1 MNCPNKNLPEWK
13 ALEAKVGYEEALVLF
28 IKNGYEIPA
37 IDNLDAIRNIT
48 VANIDNLSEALDKII
63 KLRNKSLENF
73 VLLYKSNKGTEEER
87 LAIIKHL
94 ESYKNYSVE
103 KYFTSMHSFLDRGLG
118 IMETLMGNVGYER
131 EALEFM
137 NSFMGAYDL
146 AKLLGEQ
153 AQYVSDSFVDKT
165 LRAKYKTTIGGLA
178 ELKDRYYNF
187 SRKAVGELLAKEST
201 IVRQQYKE
209 KFEKEFDSVH
219 ETSLS
224 STLTA
229 DEREKLIRLKDT
241 NRRLYVMS
249 QIEAHEKEISEKEY
263 DYVAKLLKNSPGD
276 ISTLALWTTDQK
288 GYRSPLLQLVVK
300 KLSDAEAII
309 DRKFTKTHDAY
320 IKLHSDFIAKRQKDF
335 EKLTITNQLD
345 LYGDIVERDLNGNPT
360 GYYVRSSG
368 IMNSYYSELRK
379 LENTVDD
386 LYLENKE
393 EEGDALL
400 TKWMDENLMDH
411 VDRNSDLYN
420 LKQSDLKK
428 KNHNHQ
434 YSNLLKL
441 KKNGDGTL
449 YDMYNHLRKLNKES
463 DKLVGNHDKLGH
475 KIPSINKTGGEQL
488 SENKFFGII
497 NTVKEKVA
505 RMKNDPEYSEI
516 QDKGAEGEGVVYR
529 TVNTKKEPIHKV
541 NVPFRQ
547 PVDLK
552 YQSYDLMGNALSNH
566 YASINY
572 AEKEQLRIYL
582 ETLKTLIDENMEVN
596 QTVGFKDV
604 LNMIPGY
611 ERITRQKQDV
621 SNVTDHAIKSNI
633 AKAFNY
639 ILEDRLYG
647 EHAMATE
654 VFGLDANKLAG
665 GMIAYSATMMLGF
678 NWKAS
683 IVNLIN
689 GKTMNFLESL
699 SNNHYGVAN
708 LTNAEGYYWGD
719 FARIIK
725 DVESLDPTSRTK
737 LLQREYLDSSMDFN
751 YLENH
756 LKNDNRFKRIF
767 TSKLM
772 TAGQSMGENYIQSTL
787 MYSVMDNIKVM
798 KDGKYVNK
806 KGEVVEDRNDAA
818 NMIDFYE
825 FKGSSMK
832 FKDGFTIE
840 GHTKFDDKAKN
851 EVRNKVKDVLVSLQG
866 QYDKRNK
873 SLIERFWYGKL
884 VMYLRKWMAPAYSKH
899 FGGFGLKEITSDKIF
914 YSESQQSYKEGVYT
928 STFRMLNFMRK
939 ELGKVKLR
947 DLASLKE
954 AGANVGERWKNAQSI
969 ERSNIRFAVG
979 EIGIFILMS
988 CLANLA
994 EPDDDEELTKEERA
1008 RRFALAYFAYRLHTE
1023 LGQFVPSLGMID
1035 NTIRTVNSPSAVLNT
1050 ASQTLDL
1057 LEQLRHPT
1065 EVYKSGDHKDESKL
1079 KIKLQRSFNPFYK
1092 IMDSDFEDSYN
1103 YIKNGSK
1110 FN

>member
-28 IKNGYEIPA
+28 IKNGYEIPD
-37 IDNLDAIRNIT
+37 IDNLDPIRNIT
-48 VANIDNLSEALDKII
+48 IDNIDSLSKALDKIS
-63 KLRNKSLENF
+63 KLRDKSLENF
-73 VLLYKSNKGTEEER
+73 VLLYKSNKGTEAER

-103 KYFTSMHSFLDRGLG
+103 KYFTSMHSFLDRGIG
-118 IMETLMGNVGYER
+118 IMDTLMSNKGYER
-131 EALEFM
+131 ETLEFM

-146 AKLLGEQ
+146 AALLGTQ
-153 AQYVSDSFVDKT
+153 AQYVSDNFVDKT
-165 LRAKYKTTIGGLA
+165 LRAKYKTTIGELA
-178 ELKDRYYNF
+178 ELKDKYYTF

-229 DEREKLIRLKDT
+229 GEREKLIRLKDT

-249 QIEAHEKEISEKEY
+249 QIEANEKKISEEEY
-263 DYVAKLLKNSPGD
+263 KHVIKLLGTSPKD
-276 ISTLALWTTDQK
+276 ITTLALYTTSQK
-288 GYRSPLLQLVVK
+288 GYRSQLLQLVVK
-300 KLSDAEAII
+300 KLSDTEAVI
-309 DRKFTKTHDAY
+309 DRKFIKTHDAY
-320 IKLHSDFIAKRQKDF
+320 IKLHSDFIAKRRKDF
-335 EKLTITNQLD
+335 EKFTITNQLD
-345 LYGDIVERDLNGNPT
+345 LYGDIIERDLNGNPT

-379 LENTVDD
+379 IENDVDD

-393 EEGDALL
+393 AEGDALL

-434 YSNLLKL
+434 YSKLLNL
-441 KKNGDGTL
+441 KKNGDSTL
-449 YDMYNHLRKLNKES
+449 YDMYNKLRELNKAS

-488 SENKFFGII
+488 SENKLSGVV
-497 NTVKEKVA
+497 NTVVDKVA
-505 RMKNDPEYSEI
+505 AMKNNPDY
-516 QDKGAEGEGVVYR
+516 AEAQQTSKEGDVIYR
-529 TVNTKKEPIHKV
+529 TVDTNDNPIHKV

-547 PVDLK
+547 PVNLK
-552 YQSYDLMGNALSNH
+552 YQSYDLVGNALSNH

-582 ETLKTLIDENMEVN
+582 ETLKTLMDNDMQVN
-596 QTVGFKDV
+596 KTVGFKDV
-604 LNMIPGY
+604 MNMIPGF
-611 ERITRQKQDV
+611 ERLTRQKQATTNV
-621 SNVTDHAIKSNI
+621 SGKAIESNI
-633 AKAFNY
+633 AKAFAF
-639 ILEDRLYG
+639 ISEDRLYG
-647 EHAMATE
+647 EHAMPTIIAG
-654 VFGLDANKLAG
+654 VDLNKVAG
-665 GMIAYSATMMLGF
+665 NMISYSATMMLGF
-678 NWKAS
+678 NVNAA

-699 SNNHYGVAN
+699 SNNHYGVKN
-708 LTNAEGYYWGD
+708 LLNAEGYYVGD
-719 FARIIK
+719 FMRILQ
-725 DVESLDPTSRTK
+725 DAESLDPTSRTK

-772 TAGQSMGENYIQSTL
+772 TLGQSMGEHYIQSTL

-840 GHTKFDDKAKN
+840 GHKTFDARAQN
-851 EVRNKVKDVLVSLQG
+851 EVRNKVKDVLESLQG

-873 SLIERFWYGKL
+873 TLLERFWYGKL
-884 VMYLRKWMAPAYSKH
+884 ITFLRKWMGPAYSKH
-899 FGGFGLKEITSDKIF
+899 FGGFGLAEITSDKVF
-914 YSESQQSYKEGVYT
+914 YSESQQKYKEGVYT

-954 AGANVGERWKNAQSI
+954 AGVNVGERWKNAQSI
-969 ERSNIRFAVG
+969 ERANIRFAVG
-979 EIGIFILMS
+979 EIGVFILMY

-1008 RRFALAYFAYRLHTE
+1008 RRYALAYFAYRLHSE
-1023 LGQFVPSLGMID
+1023 LGQFVVSLGMID
-1035 NTIRTVNSPSAVLNT
+1035 NTIRTVNTPSAVLNT

-1057 LEQLRHPT
+1057 LEQLGSPM
-1065 EVYKSGDHKDESKL
+1065 EEYKSGDHKYESKL
-1079 KIKLQRSFNPFYK
+1079 KVKLERSFNPFYK
-1092 IMDSDFEDSYN
+1092 LWDSDFEDSYN